1 MTGFLR
7 WQKMTWIL
15 VLWSGYI
22 ATWTVVTG
30 PSPAIVAVWWL
41 AGVIVFGQLLP
52 RQAAAVP
59 AGATVAHGQPA
70 PDLLGPRPRAMP
82 VEARRRAYTGVAIP
96 GEFDTERSVR

>member
-1 MTGFLR
+1 VTGVPH
-7 WQKMTWIL
+7 WHKMTWIL

-41 AGVIVFGQLLP
+41 TGVIVVGRLT

-59 AGATVAHGQPA
+59 IGARVAYGQRA
-70 PDLLGPRPRAMP
+70 PDPLAPLSPRDA
-82 VEARRRAYTGVAIP
+82 G
-96 GEFDTERSVR
+96 